1 MDTAGGGL
9 FFWLLRCAGGG
20 GKGNIQSLL
29 KCFLLRVSPKSSNSH
44 FPGRKPHG
52 IQPFHPRYQAHM
64 LALNVPAF
72 LPSQCGQTAFRS
84 KENLAQFCQS
94 RSGQPCRGSCW
105 TSGVQL
111 TLKRAPDFSSSS
123 NIHPKAVGRKWLQRR
138 FGMGKST
145 SGLLIF
151 LLPVFLNTAL
161 SF

>member
-1 MDTAGGGL
+1 MVTASGGL
-9 FFWLLRCAGGG
+9 FFWHLRCAGGCG
-20 GKGNIQSLL
+20 NGNIQSLL
-29 KCFLLRVSPKSSNSH
+29 KCSLLWLKPESSNTHS
-44 FPGRKPHG
+44 PGRKPHG

-84 KENLAQFCQS
+84 KRIWPSSASLALANHVKEAVE
-94 RSGQPCRGSCW
+94 
-105 TSGVQL
+105 GVRFNWHW
-111 TLKRAPDFSSSS
+111 RAPDFSSSL
-123 NIHPKAVGRKWLQRR
+123 NIHPKAVGRKWLKRR

-145 SGLLIF
+145 SGLLIC

>member
-1 MDTAGGGL
+1 MVTASGGL
-9 FFWLLRCAGGG
+9 FFRHLRCAGGRG
-20 GKGNIQSLL
+20 NGNIQSLL
-29 KCFLLRVSPKSSNSH
+29 KCSLLWLRPESSNSH
-44 FPGRKPHG
+44 SPGRKPHG

-94 RSGQPCRGSCW
+94 HSCQPCKGSCW
-105 TSGVQL
+105 RSEVQW
-111 TLKRAPDFSSSS
+111 TLKRAPVFSSSS
-123 NIHPKAVGRKWLQRR
+123 NIHPKAVGRKWLKRR